1 MTQTN
6 NTISTAYSKYME
18 NIPCRVCGGAKLKR
32 QVLGYTVNKL
42 NYYEVEN
49 MELTSLK
56 KWIQNFKF
64 DDILDSKRE
73 LVSQLINTILVKVE
87 SLIQLNVGYLSLNRS
102 IPSLSGGE
110 RQRIKLQ
117 RSFLALLKDYYILWM
132 NRVRDYIIEM

>member
-1 MTQTN
+1 MVLILRRKFLSLQIKKMHLLLYANEKIKYKLSYKEGKRRKQHFVLSKRAVWEITERMTQTN
-6 NTISTAYSKYME
+6 NTISTAAYCKYME

-32 QVLGYTVNKL
+32 QVLGYTVIKL

-73 LVSQLINTILVKVE
+73 LV
-87 SLIQLNVGYLSLNRS
+87 LN
-102 IPSLSGGE
+102 
-110 RQRIKLQ
+110 
-117 RSFLALLKDYYILWM
+117 
-132 NRVRDYIIEM
+132 